1 MKLCFAVSW
10 AWDVPCLVNSYF
22 AKTDRPHSR
31 DISSVPFFNRFPS
44 FSLWLNTIPNL
55 FHHQLPSSHLT
66 VSHTTISIT
75 NSTDEA
81 RFCLC
86 NFTRCN
92 ENIGLLHFC
101 GLLQVMLVKT
111 SAENLPLPQTV
122 QHVHLLPNGNA
133 TSKDGE
139 KAAVQIQLPPP
150 PPSPNPSNSK
160 NQG

>member
-1 MKLCFAVSW
+1 M
-10 AWDVPCLVNSYF
+10 PCRLILRKDRQAAFPRYF
-22 AKTDRPHSR
+22 FR
-31 DISSVPFFNRFPS
+31 PFFQS
-44 FSLWLNTIPNL
+44 FSLFFSLVEHNPPNL

-86 NFTRCN
+86 YITRCN

-133 TSKDGE
+133 TTKDGE
-139 KAAVQIQLPPP
+139 KAAVQMQLPPP

>member
-1 MKLCFAVSW
+1 MSL
-10 AWDVPCLVNSYF
+10 AWDVPCLVDSYF

-81 RFCLC
+81 HLC
-86 NFTRCN
+86 YITRCN
-92 ENIGLLHFC
+92 ENIGLYCIFVGFCKSCWLRPQQRTCHFLRPCNTFTFYPTATPPVEMGRKRRYKCNYLHHHPI
-101 GLLQVMLVKT
+101 LQTRKIRVKLNCK
-111 SAENLPLPQTV
+111 SI
-122 QHVHLLPNGNA
+122 
-133 TSKDGE
+133 S
-139 KAAVQIQLPPP
+139 
-150 PPSPNPSNSK
+150 
-160 NQG
+160 